1 MRRAFEP
8 GTLHIFRWLTAL
20 RLGFALLTVL
30 LKVFMPGQ
38 RALRYPAL
46 TILESAFLLA
56 YLSWPWLQRAL
67 GALYLPFGL
76 AVASG
81 GPIVEHAFTVALR
94 LRAGVTPAS
103 AAQDVWTLIPIL
115 FVPLIL
121 IAWEYNIGAVFAF
134 CAATSTLEVLLYLPL
149 ALRGRIRYASIFGL
163 VFVRALLFAL
173 VGYVVVRLV
182 RAGREQRAALARA
195 NRQLAHYATTLEQ
208 LTVSRERNRMARELH
223 DTLAHTLSGVAV
235 QLEAVRSL
243 WESDPEAAR
252 EMVEQSLASTR
263 AGLGD
268 ARRAIHALRAA
279 PLEDLGL
286 ALAIRELAQS
296 AAGRA
301 EWALAL
307 QVPEDAWELPPA
319 VEQAIYRVADE
330 ALANA
335 AQHAGARNAR
345 VCLEQKDARITLV
358 VRDDG
363 QGFDPTQ
370 PVPEGHYGL
379 QGMRERAEMV
389 GGVLTVDS
397 APGRGTAV
405 RFEVE
410 VEPNV

>member
-1 MRRAFEP
+1 MRRTFEP

-46 TILESAFLLA
+46 SIFESAFLLG
-56 YLSWPWLQRAL
+56 YLLWPWLQRAL
-67 GALYLPFGL
+67 GGLYLPLGL
-76 AVASG
+76 VVASG
-81 GPIVEHAFTVALR
+81 GPIVEHAFTVILR
-94 LRAGVTPAS
+94 LRAGVPTTS
-103 AAQDVWTLIPIL
+103 AAQDVWILIPIL

-121 IAWEYNIGAVFAF
+121 IAWEYSVGAVLAF
-134 CAATSTLEVLLYLPL
+134 CAATSTLELLLYLPL
-149 ALRGRIRYASIFGL
+149 ALRGRVRYASVFGL
-163 VFVRALLFAL
+163 VFVRALLFGL
-173 VGYVVVRLV
+173 VGYIVVRLV

-208 LTVSRERNRMARELH
+208 LTISRERNRMARELH

-243 WESDPEAAR
+243 WEGDPETAR
-252 EMVEQSLASTR
+252 EMVDQSLASTR
-263 AGLGD
+263 AGLGE
-268 ARRAIHALRAA
+268 ARRAIRALRAA

-286 ALAIRELAQS
+286 ALAIQELAQS
-296 AAGRA
+296 ATGRA

-307 QVPEDAWELPPA
+307 QVPEERWELPPA
-319 VEQAIYRVADE
+319 VEQAVYRIADE

-335 AQHAGARNAR
+335 AQHAGARNVQ
-345 VCLEQKDARITLV
+345 VCLEREDARLALL

-363 QGFDPTQ
+363 QGFDATQ

-379 QGMRERAEMV
+379 RGMRERAEMV
-389 GGVLTVDS
+389 GGTLTVDS
-397 APGRGTAV
+397 APGRGTTV

-410 VEPNV
+410 VEPEA

>member
-1 MRRAFEP
+1 
-8 GTLHIFRWLTAL
+8 L
-20 RLGFALLTVL
+20 RLGLALLTAL
-30 LKVFMPGQ
+30 LKVFLPGQ

-46 TILESAFLLA
+46 SIIEATFLLG
-56 YLSWPWLQRAL
+56 YLLWPWLQRAL
-67 GALYLPFGL
+67 GTLYLPLGL
-76 AVASG
+76 AIASG
-81 GPIVEHAFTVALR
+81 GPIFEHAVTVVLR
-94 LRAGVTPAS
+94 LRAGVPPTS
-103 AAQDVWTLIPIL
+103 AAQDLWMLIPIL

-121 IAWEYNIGAVFAF
+121 TAWEYNVRAVLFF
-134 CAATSTLEVLLYLPL
+134 CAATSTLELLLYLPL
-149 ALRGRIRYASIFGL
+149 VVRGRIRYAMVVGL
-163 VFVRALLFAL
+163 VFAGSLLFGL

-243 WESDPEAAR
+243 WESDPEAAQ

-268 ARRAIHALRAA
+268 ARRAIYALRAA

-307 QVPEDAWELPPA
+307 QVPEDMRELPPA
-319 VEQAIYRVADE
+319 VEQAVYRVADE

-335 AQHAGARNAR
+335 AQHAGARNVR
-345 VCLEQKDARITLV
+345 VCLERKGTRIALV
-358 VRDDG
+358 VCDDG
-363 QGFDPTQ
+363 QGFDPAQ

-397 APGRGTAV
+397 TPGRGTTV

-410 VEPNV
+410 VEPDA